1 MWPGGLLKGPL
12 HGFAECEGCSETNE
26 VLGLVSKNL
35 FCSGCVRQVEGSYC
49 IHEQWEGL
57 PRRLQ

>member
-26 VLGLVSKNL
+26 GLGLVSKKSFL
-35 FCSGCVRQVEGSYC
+35 FRVCEAGGGILLY
-49 IHEQWEGL
+49 
-57 PRRLQ
+57 P